1 MMLVQANL
9 HSKPIKET
17 DLDIMKVVVDG
28 SGYWGKNLVR
38 NFHALG
44 ALAGI
49 CDKDPRVLQSLRE
62 KTVKFELTSFKFSS
76 DVILYRK

>member
-1 MMLVQANL
+1 MQKDM
-9 HSKPIKET
+9 I
-17 DLDIMKVVVDG
+17 KVVVTG

-49 CDKDPRVLQSLRE
+49 CDKDPRLLQSLQE
-62 KTVKFELTSFKFSS
+62 MYEGGVTVQQF
-76 DVILYRK
+76 DD